1 MINGVEVK
9 SLEKHTDPRGYFMEL
24 LRQDDCFF
32 NGFGQWSE
40 SRMVTGTIK
49 AWHIHQIQTDYW
61 RVPVGVLRAVLYDK
75 RPASPTY
82 QEISEY
88 LMGDHHAPIILKIPP
103 GVAHGCKVLQG
114 PALLTYVT
122 SHVYN
127 PEDEGRVLYDD
138 SVIGYDWLAEVIK

>member
-1 MINGVEVK
+1 MIDGVEIK
-9 SLEKHTDPRGYFMEL
+9 RLKKHTDARGYFIEL
-24 LRQDDCFF
+24 LREDDAFLDR
-32 NGFGQWSE
+32 FGQWSE

-61 RVPVGVLRAVLYDK
+61 RVPVGVVRAVLHDT
-75 RPASPTY
+75 RAGSPTHLQTY
-82 QEISEY
+82 EIM
-88 LMGDHHAPIILKIPP
+88 MGDNHDPIIVKIPP

-127 PEDEGRVLYDD
+127 PDDEGRIPYDD
-138 SVIGYDWLAEVIK
+138 AKIGYDWLTEEIK